1 MMVAKRASE
10 LMGKDVY
17 DASASLIG
25 TVVDIEVNSDKA
37 FYLIVSTQGSNPV
50 KTSRELVI
58 DAREISIARD
68 AILLKTTREAQ
79 QKRCPECGNANP
91 IVARYCRE
99 CGTELS
105 RTDYEL
111 IRGTLEKNSSIK

>member
-1 MMVAKRASE
+1 MVTKRASE
-10 LMGKDVY
+10 LIGKDVY

-25 TVVDIEVNSDKA
+25 TVVDVELNSDKA
-37 FYLIVSTQGSNPV
+37 FSLIISTQGMNPA
-50 KTSRELVI
+50 KNSRELVI
-58 DAREISIARD
+58 EVNEIAIVKD
-68 AILLKTTREAQ
+68 AIVLKTTREGQ

-105 RTDYEL
+105 RTDYAL
-111 IRGTLEKNSSIK
+111 IRGALGKNSST